1 MHVSQAQTLPLRGSS
16 RALGCALA
24 TSLFLSACGGSS
36 GGSGQSGTPGEEVL
50 KPGGGFF
57 IVDPNESG
65 GASNLKIAELHWG
78 RLVDIHEVASGEVV
92 AQPVY
97 TDFVIEPDRLTDG
110 TSYVLDRNP
119 ITQRER
125 LVIQAQKTNIADSQA
140 FDELLAAASDALPTI
155 SAKNDDGS
163 SAPPFSKVPRNATVV
178 VRFNDCLT
186 DDATAN
192 QKLVENVRVLTG
204 YTPTTPF
211 SARVIFDPN
220 HGALVGGN
228 FHSTRVLIDMTT
240 SQAEATTLPTVQ
252 DVNAIGLPASLT
264 TSNAANVSIR
274 IPSRIDI
281 GSSQTTVLTNLS
293 GAPLDPSDNG
303 PNDPFIPTADVV
315 RAFESGNADDTSNG
329 FLRDLEKPLALGAW
343 QVDVTAAANDGAGT
357 AGFDFLV
364 DLTFPTTCLTTPQE
378 DDVVRIGDDFLVVTA
393 AGTLVGSD
401 VADLAVRSI
410 ASVSNPLSLVGSGT
424 FETPF
429 STSLTVDEG
438 CWVNFLPAP
447 GIFPNRDVSTSAQI
461 LVRFSEPMDPDSISA
476 FEGLLVVE
484 GAAGVTSTVRSSN
497 TVVGDVLPDAD
508 LVQFSFSPRLPF
520 PHTSGASTDLHVE
533 LSGATD
539 LAGNPL
545 RFAFPFVDFEL
556 DPLEGTQANGALVL
570 RFNSTG
576 LDEYAPS
583 GGAPDTRIDIRGQ
596 FFHDQPRGVL
606 LPRPVATTGW
616 PIDRQNPVPG
626 NMTAVATGVFNPLT
640 PLGAKIQTLW
650 RYCDLGWAVEDE
662 TKYNLDVIGLNWSPV
677 GGLVVRD
684 FFSQF
689 EIRLGHS
696 RFLPD
701 EVLDPLTGLPTRPN
715 SGMPGAPAF
724 FENNYLAGS
733 NPRVVHNR
741 ALGYTIN
748 PSDLFNST
756 SNTPMMPY
764 PLNRGLAQKQ
774 TYVWRD
780 TTILGLG
787 ADGDPNQVGVPLEAE
802 VQAGLAVTGGSDS
815 GGGEVPSYG
824 LPLLIE
830 LKCFPSDLGLG
841 LNLFD
846 VSISSL
852 VAPTPN
858 FRVYSAGGINTVGG
872 KEIVLPDSEDVPA
885 GGFNANSTPP
895 GRRTTTTGD
904 SVFYLGQLD
913 TVVRVSRVHT
923 VWLDSASLGTPTWL
937 TPVLEPANSVQPI
950 GTGVLLDFRAT
961 SGFTGAGAGAG
972 PFNGAALDVFG
983 NPLSSTGANGFTP
996 SPAPTEWSSNASSA
1010 NGRRYV
1016 QVRLTFVNNI
1026 STGTSPELNVLA
1038 LPFLD

>member
-1 MHVSQAQTLPLRGSS
+1 MHVSQAQTSPQRGFS

-24 TSLFLSACGGSS
+24 SSLILSACGGSS
-36 GGSGQSGTPGEEVL
+36 GGSGQSGTPGEEVV

-65 GASNLKIAELHWG
+65 GASNLKIAQVQWG
-78 RLVDIHEVASGEVV
+78 RLVDIHEVANGQVV

-119 ITQRER
+119 VTQRER
-125 LVIQAQKTNIADSQA
+125 LVIQAQKTNVADSQA
-140 FDELLAAASDALPTI
+140 FDELLLAASDALPTI

-163 SAPPFSKVPRNATVV
+163 SAPPFTKVPRNATVV
-178 VRFNDCLT
+178 LRFNDCLD
-186 DDATAN
+186 DDAAAN

-204 YTPTTPF
+204 YTPTTPY

-228 FHSTRVLIDMTT
+228 FHSTRVLVDMTT
-240 SQAEATTLPTVQ
+240 SEAESATLPTVQ

-264 TSNAANVSIR
+264 TSNEANVSIR

-281 GSSQTTVLTNLS
+281 GSSQSTVLTNLS
-293 GAPLDPSDNG
+293 GAPLDPNDNG
-303 PNDPFIPTADVV
+303 PSDPFIPTADVV
-315 RAFESGNADDTSNG
+315 RAFKSGNPGDTSNG
-329 FLRDLEKPLALGAW
+329 FLRDLEKPLALGSW
-343 QVDVTAAANDGAGT
+343 QVDVTGAANDLTGT

-364 DLTFPTTCLTTPQE
+364 DLTFPTTCKVAPSE
-378 DDVVRIGDDFLVVTA
+378 DDVIRVGDDFLVVTG

-401 VADLAVRSI
+401 VADLAVRSVG
-410 ASVSNPLSLVGSGT
+410 SVSNPLSLVGSGSY
-424 FETPF
+424 ETPF
-429 STSLTVDEG
+429 LTTLTVDEG

-447 GIFPNRDVSTSAQI
+447 RIFPNRDVSTSAQI
-461 LVRFSEPMDPDSISA
+461 LVRFSEPMDPASLSA
-476 FEGLLVVE
+476 FEGFLVVE
-484 GAAGVTSTVRSSN
+484 GVAGVTSTVRATN
-497 TVVGDVLPDAD
+497 TVVGDVLPDSD
-508 LVQFSFSPRLPF
+508 LIQFSFSPRLPF
-520 PHTSGASTDLHVE
+520 PHTGGASTDLHVE

-556 DPLEGTQANGALVL
+556 DPLESTQANGSLVL
-570 RFNSTG
+570 RFDGSG

-583 GGAPDTRIDIRGQ
+583 GGAPDGRIDIRGQ

-606 LPRPVATTGW
+606 LARPVATTGW
-616 PIDRQNPVPG
+616 PVDRQNPVPG
-626 NMTAVATGVFNPLT
+626 NMTAVPTGVFTPLT
-640 PLGAKIQTLW
+640 PLGAKIQSLW
-650 RYCDLGWAVEDE
+650 RYCDMGWALEDE
-662 TKYNLDVIGLNWSPV
+662 TKYNLDVVGLNWSPV

-684 FFSQF
+684 FFDQF

-701 EVLDPLTGLPTRPN
+701 EILDATGLPVRAN
-715 SGMPGAPAF
+715 SGLPGAPSF
-724 FENNYLAGS
+724 FEGNYLAGS
-733 NPRVVHNR
+733 NPKVVHNR
-741 ALGYTIN
+741 ALGYTVN

-756 SNTPMMPY
+756 SNTPMMPF
-764 PLNRGLAQKQ
+764 PLNRGQALTQ

-780 TTILGLG
+780 TTVLAVG
-787 ADGDPNQVGVPLEAE
+787 ADGDPTQVGVPLEAE
-802 VQAGLAVTGGSDS
+802 AQAGLAVTPGSAF
-815 GGGEVPSYG
+815 GPGEVPSFG

-830 LKCFPSDLGLG
+830 MKCFPSDLGLG

-846 VSISSL
+846 VSISSVL
-852 VAPTPN
+852 ASTPN

-872 KEIVLPDSEDVPA
+872 REIVLPDSEDVPA

-904 SVFYLGQLD
+904 SVFYMGQLD

-923 VWLDSASLGTPTWL
+923 VWLDSNSLGTPTWL
-937 TPVLEPANSVQPI
+937 TPVLEPANTAQPL
-950 GTGVLLDFRAT
+950 GTGVLLDFRAA
-961 SGFTGAGAGAG
+961 SGFQGTGAASA
-972 PFNGAALDVFG
+972 PFNGASLDVFG
-983 NPLSSTGANGFTP
+983 DSLTSTGPSSFTP
-996 SPAPTEWSSNASSA
+996 QGLSDWSSSASVANAK
-1010 NGRRYV
+1010 RYI
-1016 QVRLTFVNNI
+1016 QVRLTLVNNI
-1026 STGTSPELNVLA
+1026 DTGTNPELSVLA